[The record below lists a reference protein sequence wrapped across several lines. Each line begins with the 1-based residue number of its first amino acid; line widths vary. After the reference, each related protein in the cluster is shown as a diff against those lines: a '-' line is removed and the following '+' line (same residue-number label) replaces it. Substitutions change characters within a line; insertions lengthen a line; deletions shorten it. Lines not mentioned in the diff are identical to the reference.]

1 MESNTHKVELFDYEF
16 NGTDKLAQYYGIT
29 GDNMRNLF
37 YKYSKEFGMPVLQN
51 AMSILGGNK
60 HMIKGWRYSTGEG
73 DAIESHGYNLMKEV
87 INIWEQDIG
96 VESQNWSKSSF
107 IDVSRELMIADR
119 WTELGNCNINNAL
132 SYSQLI
138 ESINQTL
145 GKFSLPQQKFEKDNK
160 LILSIM
166 ISNGNANTKPVELL
180 LHFVI
185 TEDETTN

>member
-1 MESNTHKVELFDYEF
+1 
-16 NGTDKLAQYYGIT
+16 
-29 GDNMRNLF
+29 
-37 YKYSKEFGMPVLQN
+37 
-51 AMSILGGNK
+51 
-60 HMIKGWRYSTGEG
+60 MIKGWRYSTGEG
-73 DAIESHGYNLMKEV
+73 NSIENHGYNLMKEV

-96 VESQNWSKSSF
+96 VESQNWSRSSF

-145 GKFSLPQQKFEKDNK
+145 GKFSLPQHKFEKDNK